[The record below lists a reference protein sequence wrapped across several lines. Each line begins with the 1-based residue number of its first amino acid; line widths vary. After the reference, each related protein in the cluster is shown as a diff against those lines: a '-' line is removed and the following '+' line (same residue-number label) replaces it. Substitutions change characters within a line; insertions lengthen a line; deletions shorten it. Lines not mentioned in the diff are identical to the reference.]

1 MHKTEPANSKGI
13 IKAHSLQALKTLF
26 GSKFSIG
33 RQFVRVW
40 RMQLYSHRY
49 ARITGLL
56 STPLDL
62 RIGDW
67 LYVLPAIS
75 LIVVKSKKVNKA
87 ASSDWWTAKPP
98 RRKAHTI
105 AFPLGRGE
113 RLPYAEFSHLIVL
126 CIRCC
131 VRATNTSVCIDSLD
145 KHSIQCIACFDL
157 CIDSVDKQDTLLNT
171 Q

>member
-13 IKAHSLQALKTLF
+13 IQAHGLQALKTLF
-26 GSKFSIG
+26 GSKFNTG

-40 RMQLYSHRY
+40 RMQFCSHRY
-49 ARITGLL
+49 VRITTGLL
-56 STPLDL
+56 SAPLDL

-67 LYVLPAIS
+67 LCVLPAIT
-75 LIVVKSKKVNKA
+75 LVVVNSKKVNKA

-98 RRKAHTI
+98 RWKTHTI
-105 AFPLGRGE
+105 ALTLGRGK
-113 RLPYAEFSHLIVL
+113 RPPYAEFSHLIVL

-131 VRATNTSVCIDSLD
+131 VRATNTSVNSVNTN
-145 KHSIQCIACFDL
+145 SIKCIACFDL
-157 CIDSVDKQDTLLNT
+157 RIDSVDKQDTLLNT